1 MDPRSRDGRSTESP
15 YGLDDNATR
24 ILRALELVHDPR
36 SLNEVRQNASSYLE
50 LIRTQD
56 DAPHH
61 GYVLAA
67 NKSNPAIARHYG
79 LSLIEHAI
87 RYRWGDYSEA
97 QSSALQEWIWKLAHS
112 VVQEDPSF
120 LRNKI
125 AQLWVELAK
134 RSWALDWTDMD
145 SLLMA
150 LWSGSLT
157 QQQLVL
163 RILENLSDDAF
174 GRDDI
179 TSGLRGN
186 ELNRAC
192 VEIFSPSQILKDH
205 MPQRAAVS
213 PDIRHGDDGWIL
225 RVVQF
230 LAWCNSENLGKEQLK
245 DCTLA
250 ALGTLRSIL
259 YCVMFDAITS
269 TPCVQTLCRSLLVPD
284 THVQIV
290 NDEYTPYP
298 CLRTF
303 DNPSLGS
310 NRSAP
315 HAL

>member
-1 MDPRSRDGRSTESP
+1 MNGSHNSNVNPRSGDGRSIGSSC
-15 YGLDDNATR
+15 GLDDATE
-24 ILRALELVHDPR
+24 ILKALELVHHPR
-36 SLNEVRQNASSYLE
+36 SSNELRQEASRYLE
-50 LIRTQD
+50 SVRDQD

-79 LSLIEHAI
+79 LSLIEYAI
-87 RYRWGDYSEA
+87 RFRWGNYSEA
-97 QSSALQEWIWKLAHS
+97 QSNALRDWIWKLAQS
-112 VVQEDPSF
+112 VAQEDPSF

-134 RSWALDWTDMD
+134 RSWALDWTNMD
-145 SLLMA
+145 SLLVA
-150 LWSGSLT
+150 LWGGSLT

-192 VEIFSPSQILKDH
+192 VEIFTPLQVLKEH
-205 MPQRAAVS
+205 MPQRAPIS
-213 PDIRHGDDGWIL
+213 PEIRHGDQGWIL

-230 LAWCNSENLGKEQLK
+230 LAWCNSENVENQQLK
-245 DCTLA
+245 SCTVA

-259 YCVMFDAITS
+259 YCVIFDAITS

-284 THVQIV
+284 AHVQIV
-290 NDEYTPYP
+290 NALY
-298 CLRTF
+298 
-303 DNPSLGS
+303 NP
-310 NRSAP
+310 R
-315 HAL
+315 